1 MQDHR
6 YGEDSERRDITQ
18 QMKDTVWKEVYG
30 RNRPKV
36 KRIPGV
42 DPRKKR
48 RQQKVARRK
57 NR

>member
-30 RNRPKV
+30 RNRSKV
-36 KRIPGV
+36 KRIPAV